1 MELLEAIDKIEELA
15 ISGKKFPMS
24 RKALVD
30 PDELLR
36 LVDQLRVAVP
46 EDLSRAQE
54 VLRKREDLLNQ
65 GLDEA
70 RKIRASAEN
79 EFRTKLDENSLVK
92 ESEKHAEDI
101 IAQANEKAQR
111 IIDAAHMESDK
122 RRVAADQY
130 SQEVLYQLE
139 QDVAG
144 VLTTIRHGIEVL
156 DSRQSVNGSRH

>member
-1 MELLEAIDKIEELA
+1 M
-15 ISGKKFPMS
+15 
-24 RKALVD
+24 
-30 PDELLR
+30 
-36 LVDQLRVAVP
+36 
-46 EDLSRAQE
+46 
-54 VLRKREDLLNQ
+54 NQ